1 MKIFS
6 MSWCVR
12 RPPPP
17 CASTM
22 RSSATRGTGQ
32 LRLNEVILASAI
44 VIVGRARPF
53 GRYHRRAQR
62 IFRRALH
69 GKRRAFVRLLDALE
83 NQAADALR
91 RLARR
96 LAGEGKAAV
105 SVVLLKAPAKLEAA
119 RRNFA
124 KAAPLP
130 GNNFEYFRD
139 RLLRR
144 TVPFPAHRACVLILD
159 LVPAF
164 FELADRHENAVE
176 NVERL

>member
-1 MKIFS
+1 M
-6 MSWCVR
+6 
-12 RPPPP
+12 
-17 CASTM
+17 
-22 RSSATRGTGQ
+22 
-32 LRLNEVILASAI
+32 
-44 VIVGRARPF
+44 IVGRACAF
-53 GRYHRRAQR
+53 GRNHGRAQR

-130 GNNFEYFRD
+130 GNNFEYFMKSFP
-139 RLLRR
+139 LAIGIQIVALFALRSYR
-144 TVPFPAHRACVLILD
+144 GVWRHFGLMDAVVLAKGVLTRQANSNRIYVTAIDSLTPD
-159 LVPAF
+159 CS
-164 FELADRHENAVE
+164 R
-176 NVERL
+176 